1 MSWVYLIL
9 AIAFEVIGTTT
20 LKGSNHIISFKT
32 LAMLASYGFSLL
44 FLSLALKKI
53 DIGVAYAIWSG
64 LGITA
69 IEIIGVLVFK
79 ERIDFLKIMFISLI
93 MIGTIG
99 LNFTRTS

>member
-1 MSWVYLIL
+1 M
-9 AIAFEVIGTTT
+9 
-20 LKGSNHIISFKT
+20 
-32 LAMLASYGFSLL
+32 
-44 FLSLALKKI
+44 KKI

-69 IEIIGVLVFK
+69 IEIIGVLIFK